1 MGGAMKQLETRL
13 EGDLVSPVLL
23 LADDKTQGEGKENN

>member
-1 MGGAMKQLETRL
+1 MKQLETRL

-23 LADDKTQGEGKENN
+23 LADDKTQGEEKENN